1 MRTLIRRTPVEV
13 PQFSSLLNHVFSD
26 PFFGGVATITD
37 DEGTLAIDVSE
48 DDQHVFVRA
57 SLPGFAKEDVSIEV
71 HDSVLSIRAERS
83 EEKEEKNEKF
93 YRRERRFGSM
103 SRSVALPSP
112 VREGEATAE
121 LKDGVLTV
129 QIPRVAEKTPKRI
142 AIN

>member
-13 PQFSSLLNHVFSD
+13 PQFSSLLSHVLSD
-26 PFFGGVATITD
+26 PFFGGLASVAD
-37 DEGTLAIDVSE
+37 DEGTLAVDVSE
-48 DDQHVFVRA
+48 DDQSVFVRA

-71 HDSVLSIRAERS
+71 HDSVLSIKAEHS

-103 SRSVALPSP
+103 SRSIALPSP
-112 VREGEATAE
+112 VREGEASAE

-129 QIPRVAEKTPKRI
+129 RIPRVAEKTPKRI
-142 AIN
+142 SIN